1 MEEFA
6 EIRGV
11 QILTVLLPTAYENS
25 IMQTQV
31 SVQEQKKAA
40 FEQAVERVNSET
52 AQLVN
57 TYNNTV
63 TVMLRCAVHT

>member
-1 MEEFA
+1 MDEFA

-11 QILTVLLPTAYENS
+11 QILTVVLPTAYENS

>member
-11 QILTVLLPTAYENS
+11 QILTVLLPSAYENS

>member
-11 QILTVLLPTAYENS
+11 QILTVLLPAAYENS

-40 FEQAVERVNSET
+40 FEQAEERVNSET

-57 TYNNTV
+57 TYNNEEN
-63 TVMLRCAVHT
+63 LRVGIRK